1 MISLQQSPQ
10 KPHTDAEWV
19 SQMRQL
25 LKHLIY
31 PTYRIPMR
39 FKHPSHMRLRLFNYQ
54 DGSLL
59 ATLDF
64 YNWNIAMQ
72 CLQCFD
78 AVGWAAG
85 RASQHPACKKLQWW
99 GTGVVICPERDA
111 DLHMAQLMPLP
122 LTVSCFSKIQI
133 GFTFLV
139 PAHAGSPGKR
149 AVKRVCVCVCVKYCH
164 ALHRHSLY
172 YHANFCGNRSYLCR
186 YIVIFR
192 IHHVRH

>member
-64 YNWNIAMQ
+64 YN
-72 CLQCFD
+72 
-78 AVGWAAG
+78 
-85 RASQHPACKKLQWW
+85 
-99 GTGVVICPERDA
+99 
-111 DLHMAQLMPLP
+111 
-122 LTVSCFSKIQI
+122 
-133 GFTFLV
+133 
-139 PAHAGSPGKR
+139 
-149 AVKRVCVCVCVKYCH
+149 
-164 ALHRHSLY
+164 
-172 YHANFCGNRSYLCR
+172 
-186 YIVIFR
+186 
-192 IHHVRH
+192 